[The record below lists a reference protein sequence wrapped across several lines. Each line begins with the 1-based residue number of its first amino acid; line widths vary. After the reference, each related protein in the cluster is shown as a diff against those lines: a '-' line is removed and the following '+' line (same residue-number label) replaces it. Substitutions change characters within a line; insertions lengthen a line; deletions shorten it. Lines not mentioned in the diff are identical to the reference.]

1 MKRDYWQKKR
11 LEINK
16 ELNKERRK
24 FDDGLKNKYVLL
36 LQQRAIIYDLEK
48 TL

>member
-1 MKRDYWQKKR
+1 MKQEYWHKKR
-11 LEINK
+11 LKLNK
-16 ELNKERRK
+16 ELNKERHK
-24 FDDGLKNKYVLL
+24 FDDGLKNKYILL